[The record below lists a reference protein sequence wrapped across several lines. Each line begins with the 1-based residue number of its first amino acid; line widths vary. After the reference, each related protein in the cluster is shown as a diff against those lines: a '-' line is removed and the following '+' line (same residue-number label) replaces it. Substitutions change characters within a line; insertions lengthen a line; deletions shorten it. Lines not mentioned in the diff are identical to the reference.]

1 MDNKWLH
8 LALVSFIGI
17 IIGDFALM
25 LLVPFAGAGA
35 MNPSAMIGTMP
46 SGINMSGMMS
56 GTVMPGMPMGVN
68 MNMST
73 PMVQIGFTDIQRQ
86 LTDIKTMMSIG
97 LPTAVALGLINFWR
111 SFR

>member
-1 MDNKWLH
+1 MDNKWLR

-17 IIGDFALM
+17 VIGDFAIK
-25 LLVPFAGAGA
+25 LLVSIGGAGA
-35 MNPSAMIGTMP
+35 MHPPA
-46 SGINMSGMMS
+46 MMS
-56 GTVMPGMPMGVN
+56 GTAMPGMPMGVN
-68 MNMST
+68 MNMSA
-73 PMVQIGFTDIQRQ
+73 PMAPLGLADIHQQ